1 MTRRAATALIA
12 LPALAAL
19 VAAPAAMAQPAPTT
33 CGTAGV
39 PAASG
44 VSTDTYI
51 GRPGMTKPSWLRGQT
66 LVVERFTGGPGRAG
80 GTLAFVAER
89 TTFVPPGSVVTE
101 QAPAPGRAGTFRYT
115 GEYAL
120 AGVPSGPVP
129 PAGGLPELSPGR
141 TLVTPDIG
149 PLCIAT
155 TTPVAG
161 GAVITATRMGLQD
174 AFLAGRF
181 APLRSVPAPANGGQK
196 SAAARESSVG
206 ASLRVLERRNSSG
219 TLLGYVD
226 LGTEFDISDAV
237 LDFGWSW
244 SRGSWGKV
252 GFSTT
257 FQSSVTAKVLSRQG
271 LDSSDSKSI
280 SGIVGGGAFG
290 PIPFTVRLGATA
302 AGRLKS
308 PGRATMVSTRT
319 KRIPLI
325 VRCQTRRLDS
335 GRFCQRLSGSGS
347 DPSGISWTLSY
358 DTGGDVTLRGTLTP
372 TLSML
377 VADLVGPFVGV
388 TSGAEYEV
396 NATDSGRFISSDG
409 EAFITAKA
417 GGELRFLGWVKRFS
431 FDIWS
436 KTWDY

>member
-1 MTRRAATALIA
+1 
-12 LPALAAL
+12 
-19 VAAPAAMAQPAPTT
+19 
-33 CGTAGV
+33 
-39 PAASG
+39 

-101 QAPAPGRAGTFRYT
+101 QAPAPGRAGTYRYT

-181 APLRSVPAPANGGQK
+181 APLRNVPAPANGGQK

-206 ASLRVLERRNSSG
+206 ASLRVLERRSSSG
-219 TLLGYVD
+219 T
-226 LGTEFDISDAV
+226 
-237 LDFGWSW
+237 
-244 SRGSWGKV
+244 RG
-252 GFSTT
+252 
-257 FQSSVTAKVLSRQG
+257 
-271 LDSSDSKSI
+271 
-280 SGIVGGGAFG
+280 
-290 PIPFTVRLGATA
+290 
-302 AGRLKS
+302 
-308 PGRATMVSTRT
+308 
-319 KRIPLI
+319 
-325 VRCQTRRLDS
+325 RRLQAVARRRERGHREEEELTNSMVMATNDENGDEDADGGHGDDGADDDDDS
-335 GRFCQRLSGSGS
+335 GDHGVVMVRMMMAVMVVMMRVVRMMMMMTMTITIAEFRYVLHLFLLPPIVEFVKLS
-347 DPSGISWTLSY
+347 ILS
-358 DTGGDVTLRGTLTP
+358 LQN
-372 TLSML
+372 
-377 VADLVGPFVGV
+377 AD
-388 TSGAEYEV
+388 Y
-396 NATDSGRFISSDG
+396 
-409 EAFITAKA
+409 K
-417 GGELRFLGWVKRFS
+417 
-431 FDIWS
+431 
-436 KTWDY
+436 DYFQHIYHTTNLP